1 MFEITSAH
9 SQLAV
14 TVKAWSLISNSIN
27 SLLTRNYI
35 CYFEDLLVLTHP
47 EIQKITILIRRL
59 GHIYLFILSD
69 KKSVLL
75 GIEIALNLLRIRNAL
90 ICTKPAIRNWGS
102 IRFFIFRFLPL
113 EHHMKVF

>member
-1 MFEITSAH
+1 VFDITSAH

-35 CYFEDLLVLTHP
+35 CYFEDLLVLTHL
-47 EIQKITILIRRL
+47 EIQKITILIKRL

-102 IRFFIFRFLPL
+102 IRFFIYRYLPL
-113 EHHMKVF
+113 EHRMKVF